1 MESEV
6 THKLRLGDVFIE
18 KDGWGKMCMRVGLTS
33 SEVGFFAYVSGETL
47 AAAIDKCRPT
57 KLLRVEKDWVFL
69 FNVCDVFKT
78 ARGALTNDDSN
89 P

>member
-1 MESEV
+1 MESKV
-6 THKLRLGDVFIE
+6 THKLRLGDVFVE
-18 KDGWGKMCMRVGLTS
+18 KDGWGKMCMQIGLTS
-33 SEVGFFAYVSGETL
+33 REVGFFAYVSGETL
-47 AAAIDKCRPT
+47 ATAIDTSRPMR
-57 KLLRVEKDWVFL
+57 LLTVKEDWVFL